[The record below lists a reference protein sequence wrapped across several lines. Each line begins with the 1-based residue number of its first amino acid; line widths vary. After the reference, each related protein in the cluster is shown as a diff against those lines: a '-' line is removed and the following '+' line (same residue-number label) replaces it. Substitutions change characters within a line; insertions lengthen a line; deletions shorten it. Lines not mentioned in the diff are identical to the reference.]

1 MDDKQVNEN
10 FICQCCH
17 VVFENFQKLSYHIS
31 YHTNYKSF
39 FCLFCCKIHKRK
51 KPYDR
56 DSCQRSKRYVNC
68 NSNSENNELT
78 TYHRVTH
85 VTQDCTIDDLDLD
98 NLNSKE
104 VKVLKEMI
112 EQLEYYEQKMQ

>member
-39 FCLFCCKIHKRK
+39 FCHVCCETHKRR

-56 DSCQRSKRYVNC
+56 DICQRNKKYVNSKS
-68 NSNSENNELT
+68 SNKNNELP
-78 TYHRVTH
+78 TYHRMMH
-85 VTQDCTIDDLDLD
+85 VMQTDCTIDDLDLN

-104 VKVLKEMI
+104 IKVLQEMI
-112 EQLEYYEQKMQ
+112 E